1 MYSTW
6 GRHLFH
12 LANELPWKMPTLLQ
26 PYLTARSVFLSC
38 FPFDLSSPP
47 WFSELSFGTAEQD
60 GLKSFH
66 LLFSVIVHSLIL
78 LEGQGYDIY
87 APYNIIILAVG
98 LGNSSNNLTIAHFP
112 Y

>member
-38 FPFDLSSPP
+38 FPFDLSSPL
-47 WFSELSFGTAEQD
+47 WFSEFSFGTAEQL
-60 GLKSFH
+60 GHKSSH
-66 LLFSVIVHSLIL
+66 LLFSVIAHSLIL
-78 LEGQGYDIY
+78 LEGQRSDIS

-98 LGNSSNNLTIAHFP
+98 LGDSSNNLTIAHFP